1 MPLATQPHHSLPP
14 PSAEA
19 CPLCGQPNQCAIAAG
34 LPAQSCWCM
43 ARVIA
48 PEALAAVPTEQRGR
62 VCICPACGSS
72 GTQQGS
78 AGGDDDAVPR
88 API

>member
-1 MPLATQPHHSLPP
+1 MPLATQSHDP
-14 PSAEA
+14 PSPPFAGA
-19 CPLCGQPNQCAIAAG
+19 CPLCGQPNQCAVAAG

-48 PEALAAVPTEQRGR
+48 PEALAAVPAEQRGR
-62 VCICPACGSS
+62 VCICPACGSP
-72 GTQQGS
+72 GKWQYS
-78 AGGDDDAVPR
+78 AGSKDDAVPS